1 MNLSMN
7 GPLARRLRL
16 ATKPAPPGVRGP
28 SLRLWLGEGLRV
40 VPPLAWRSPPV
51 QPAVT
56 PRTVMLLPGF
66 AAHPRTM
73 RHLRRALETAGH
85 SVTDWGEGFNL
96 GPDPD
101 NLARLTARVDRLR
114 DQTGQ
119 KPILIGW
126 SLGGLFARE
135 LAHRLPDAVGGVIT
149 MGTPFSG
156 DRHANNAWRTYHL
169 VTGHDVSDP
178 PVQADFAAK
187 PPVPTVALWSSRDGI
202 VAPRSARGKPGERDR
217 AIGLRC
223 THIGFSADPQ
233 AIALVLDL
241 LDGGQDWA

>member
-16 ATKPAPPGVRGP
+16 ATMPAPSGVRGP

-40 VPPLAWRSPPV
+40 VPPLALRQQSV
-51 QPAVT
+51 LPAAQT
-56 PRTVMLLPGF
+56 RTVMLLPGF
-66 AAHPRTM
+66 GAHPRAM
-73 RHLRRALETAGH
+73 RHLRRALGDAGH
-85 SVTDWGEGFNL
+85 DVTDWGEGFNL
-96 GPDPD
+96 GPDAE
-101 NLARLTARVDRLR
+101 NLARLSARVEALHAE
-114 DQTGQ
+114 TGR
-119 KPILIGW
+119 KVILVGW

-135 LAHRLPDAVGGVIT
+135 LAYRLPGAVGGVIT

-156 DRHANNAWRTYHL
+156 DRHANNAWRAYHL
-169 VTGHDVSDP
+169 ITGHDVADP
-178 PVQADFAAK
+178 PVKADFAAK

-202 VAPRSARGKPGERDR
+202 VAPRSARGKPEERDR

-223 THIGFSADPQ
+223 THIGFSADPRS
-233 AIALVLDL
+233 IGVVLDL